1 MDLYPAVDVQGGQV
15 ARVPPGHSTDPLAV
29 AHAFATAGATWL
41 HFVDLDRASGRGEN
55 RALARRV
62 LAEAGL
68 RVQVGGGLI
77 TDAAVA
83 EMLDWGAARIVLG
96 AQAGIDA
103 AHLTRLVA
111 RHGAERLAVAIDVRD
126 GQVAPRGR
134 GRGRTGGS
142 AVLDI
147 TPDHL
152 GRRVK
157 AQGIQT
163 VVYTDVKRDGTLT
176 GPDVEGAQALAGLG
190 LDVIASGGVA
200 SLEDLARIR
209 AAGLA
214 GAVVGRALHDGRFT
228 LAQAL
233 ACLAA

>member
-29 AHAFATAGATWL
+29 ARAFAAAGASWV

-68 RVQVGGGLI
+68 RVQVGGGLT
-77 TDAAVA
+77 TDAAVV
-83 EMLDWGAARIVLG
+83 EMLDWGAARVVLG
-96 AQAGIDA
+96 AQAGVDA
-103 AHLTRLVA
+103 ARLARLVA
-111 RHGAERLAVAIDVRD
+111 RHGAERLAVAIDVLD
-126 GQVAPRGR
+126 GRVAPRGR
-134 GRGRTGGS
+134 GGS

-147 TPDHL
+147 TPADL
-152 GRRVK
+152 GRQVK

-163 VVYTDVKRDGTLT
+163 VVYTDVRRDGTLA
-176 GPDVEGAQALAGLG
+176 GPDVEGARALTGLG

-200 SLEDLARIR
+200 SIEDLTRIR
-209 AAGLA
+209 VAGLA